1 MYKKR
6 MELDDE
12 PHPDTGKLRLK
23 MLADQIQRHKAE
35 TDLELFN
42 PTQQMKEDEI
52 VKKGIM
58 FIEQLQRKEEHIKA
72 RSTMK
77 DYLAKA
83 TEGAVYRHHR
93 EPLPQHMYTAP
104 ANQAQSSTPAMDIV
118 REDMARKRKTKD
130 ANSGNER

>member
-1 MYKKR
+1 
-6 MELDDE
+6 
-12 PHPDTGKLRLK
+12 

-35 TDLELFN
+35 TNLELFN

-72 RSTMK
+72 RLTMR
-77 DYLAKA
+77 DYLTKV
-83 TEGAVYRHHR
+83 TEGAVYRHRR
-93 EPLPQHMYTAP
+93 EPLPQNMYTAP

-118 REDMARKRKTKD
+118 QEEIAHTKEAKR
-130 ANSGNER
+130 